1 LRLVRNPS
9 GEERFPTSGN
19 DTLYRLTNDRI
30 SNLKKEVIELGEKKK
45 RMAIIASKGTLDMAY
60 PPLVL
65 ASTAAAMDAEVAI
78 FFTFYGVDIVNKK
91 KNGKLKVAPIAN
103 PAMPSPV
110 PFPNILGVLPG
121 MTPMATAMMKN
132 MIKKINWPSV
142 PELLN
147 VCVEAGV
154 RMIACTPTL
163 EMTGVKKE
171 DLVDGVEI
179 AGAAEFLDFA
189 FDADITLFI

>member
-1 LRLVRNPS
+1 M
-9 GEERFPTSGN
+9 E
-19 DTLYRLTNDRI
+19 
-30 SNLKKEVIELGEKKK
+30 KKKK

-60 PPLVL
+60 PPLIL
-65 ASTAAAMDAEVAI
+65 ASTAAAMDAEAAI
-78 FFTFYGVDIVNKK
+78 FFTLYGVDIVNKK
-91 KNGKLKVAPIAN
+91 KNHSLKVAPIGN

-121 MTPMATAMMKN
+121 MTSLATMMMN
-132 MIKKINWPSV
+132 GMVKKINWPSI

-147 VCVEAGV
+147 LCTEAGV

-163 EMTGVKKE
+163 EMTGVSKD
-171 DLVDGVEI
+171 DLVEGVEV

-189 FDADITLFI
+189 FDADISLFV

>member
-1 LRLVRNPS
+1 M
-9 GEERFPTSGN
+9 E
-19 DTLYRLTNDRI
+19 
-30 SNLKKEVIELGEKKK
+30 KKKK

-60 PPLVL
+60 PPLIL

-78 FFTFYGVDIVNKK
+78 FFTLYGVDIVNKK
-91 KNGKLKVAPIAN
+91 KNHSLKVAPIAN

-121 MTPMATAMMKN
+121 MTSLATMMMN
-132 MIKKINWPSV
+132 GMVKKINWPSI

-147 VCVEAGV
+147 LCTEAGV

-171 DLVDGVEI
+171 DLVEGVEV

-189 FDADITLFI
+189 FDADISLFV